1 MATQKLTKSVTERF
15 APAEADYVVWDAE
28 LPGFG
33 VRVKPSGV
41 KSYVVQYRNRKT
53 GASRRQTIGQ
63 HGPLL
68 TFHKARE
75 QARIILADA
84 LKGNDPVADGWAIR
98 TAPTMKQLAKDYLE
112 QHALPK
118 KRTRSVENDRSMLDR
133 IILPRLGGKKV
144 SDVRSRDIHVLHV
157 AMKGT
162 PYQANRVLALMS
174 KMFSLAVNWGWRGD
188 NPVKGIERFHEERR
202 ERWLSDDEL
211 GRILSALA
219 TQSNERAA
227 NAVRF
232 QLLTGARIG
241 EVLSSRW
248 SDVDLIRGVWT
259 KPSHHT
265 KQNRT
270 EHLPLSAP
278 ALALLAEM
286 RERAGPAQQYLFP
299 GNSPD
304 KPLQGIKKFWR
315 NITKQAGLE
324 DYRLHDNRH
333 THASHLVSS
342 GLSLEIVGRLLGH
355 TNPLTTK
362 RYAHLSDHPLRAGR
376 TFWFEDGCASRG
388 PGGGSHSYFLVETI
402 SWTLKD
408 QPLLSRVILLR
419 NGSAGVGPA
428 RRRRSSSRVRHMHV

>member
-1 MATQKLTKSVTERF
+1 MATQKLTKTAIEGFSH
-15 APAEADYVVWDAE
+15 AETDYLVWDAE

-33 VRVKPSGV
+33 VRVKPSGI
-41 KSYVVQYRNRKT
+41 KSYVIQYRNRAT
-53 GASRRQTIGQ
+53 GASRRKTIGQ

-84 LKGNDPVADGWAIR
+84 LRGNNPVADDRAIR
-98 TAPTMKQLAKDYLE
+98 AAATMKELAAEYLD

-118 KRTRSVENDRSMLDR
+118 KRARSVENDRSMLDR

-144 SDVRSRDIHVLHV
+144 GDVQSRDIHALHV
-157 AMKGT
+157 AMKET

-174 KMFSLAVNWGWRGD
+174 KMFSLAVNWGWRTD

-202 ERWLSDDEL
+202 ERWLSDGEL
-211 GRILSALA
+211 RRILSVLA
-219 TQSNERAA
+219 AHANERAA

-248 SDVDLIRGVWT
+248 SDIDLTRGVWT

-278 ALALLAEM
+278 ALALLVEM
-286 RERAGPAQQYLFP
+286 RERGGGTQQHLFP
-299 GNSPD
+299 GNSPG
-304 KPLQGIKKFWR
+304 KPLRGIKKFWR
-315 NITKQAGLE
+315 NITERAGLG

-362 RYAHLSDHPLRAGR
+362 RYAHLSDHPLRAAAERFGSKMDALR
-376 TFWFEDGCASRG
+376 EPREAEVFRAGQASE
-388 PGGGSHSYFLVETI
+388 GG
-402 SWTLKD
+402 
-408 QPLLSRVILLR
+408 
-419 NGSAGVGPA
+419 
-428 RRRRSSSRVRHMHV
+428 

>member
-1 MATQKLTKSVTERF
+1 MATQKLTKSVIEGL
-15 APAEADYVVWDAE
+15 APTEADYVVWDAE

-53 GASRRQTIGQ
+53 GASRRRTIGQ

-84 LKGNDPVADGWAIR
+84 LKGNDPVADDRATR
-98 TAPTMKQLAKDYLE
+98 AAATMKELAADYLE

-118 KRTRSVENDRSMLDR
+118 KRARSVENDRSMLDR
-133 IILPRLGGKKV
+133 IILPRLGSKKV
-144 SDVRSRDIHVLHV
+144 NDVQSRDIHALHV
-157 AMKGT
+157 AMKDT

-174 KMFSLAVNWGWRGD
+174 KMFSLAVNWGWRSD

-211 GRILSALA
+211 GRILGALS
-219 TQSNERAA
+219 THPNERAA

-241 EVLSSRW
+241 EVLSARW
-248 SDVDLIRGVWT
+248 SEVDLVRGVWT

-270 EHLPLSAP
+270 EHLPLSAS

-286 RERAGPAQQYLFP
+286 REGGGATQQYLFP
-299 GNSPD
+299 GHEPE
-304 KPLQGIKKFWR
+304 KPLRGIKRFWR
-315 NITKQAGLE
+315 NITEQAGLG

-362 RYAHLSDHPLRAGR
+362 RYAHLADHPLRAAAERFGSKMDELQEARLAEIVRIPSRPSR
-376 TFWFEDGCASRG
+376 T
-388 PGGGSHSYFLVETI
+388 
-402 SWTLKD
+402 
-408 QPLLSRVILLR
+408 
-419 NGSAGVGPA
+419 
-428 RRRRSSSRVRHMHV
+428 